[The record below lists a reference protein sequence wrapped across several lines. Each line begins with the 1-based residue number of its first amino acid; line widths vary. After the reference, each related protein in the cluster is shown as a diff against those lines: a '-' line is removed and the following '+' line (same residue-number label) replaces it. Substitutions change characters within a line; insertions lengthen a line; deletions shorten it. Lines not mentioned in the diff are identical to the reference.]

1 MNIFFLRCKTAETIP
16 ETRIYPVPGDGHC
29 LIYSWEIAMVDSEKA
44 QFKPSYNDLR
54 YRIHQEFQS
63 NMHEYI
69 SFLTSRSPHEELRKY
84 LNEKC
89 YSHEIGD
96 IIINILANVT
106 STRAYIYVGGEGD
119 GYIPSTS
126 VEPRSCAV
134 NGESRLFKRN
144 EHYDPVV
151 NRNFERKGMVKK

>member
-119 GYIPSTS
+119 GYIPSTI
-126 VEPRSCAV
+126 VEPQSCAV
-134 NGESRLFKRN
+134 NGEIRLFKRG
-144 EHYDPVV
+144 EHYDPIV